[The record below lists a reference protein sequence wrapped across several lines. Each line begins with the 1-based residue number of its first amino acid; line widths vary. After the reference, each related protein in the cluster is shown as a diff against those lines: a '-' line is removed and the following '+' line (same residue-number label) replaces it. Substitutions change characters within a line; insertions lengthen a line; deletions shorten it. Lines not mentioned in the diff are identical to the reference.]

1 MAAKKFTT
9 ILILTTVALVVMG
22 SAITGKAL
30 SDCAKNCMPTC
41 LAEEDTTMSDCE
53 NSCESFCETQGSN
66 SPVNIF
72 VALERGHPNLMLNST
87 RNKYMQ
93 NSMQQELKKSD
104 EYRIKYYDSM
114 FS

>member
-72 VALERGHPNLMLNST
+72 GTGKRTPKFDAKLYKEQVHAKLNAAGA
-87 RNKYMQ
+87 
-93 NSMQQELKKSD
+93 KKV
-104 EYRIKYYDSM
+104 
-114 FS
+114 